1 MRWAMDINSRAV
13 DNTGDT
19 APEIQG
25 SCKSAGFENVKN
37 TIADRL
43 HNVAG
48 TLGEKAADAPSGKSQ
63 CRKRASEWLDDFAEY
78 VRQFDQKQVDT
89 TVREYVKKS
98 PGRSLLIAGG
108 IGLIIGVALRRR

>member
-1 MRWAMDINSRAV
+1 
-13 DNTGDT
+13 
-19 APEIQG
+19 
-25 SCKSAGFENVKN
+25 
-37 TIADRL
+37 
-43 HNVAG
+43 
-48 TLGEKAADAPSGKSQ
+48 
-63 CRKRASEWLDDFAEY
+63 LDDFAEY